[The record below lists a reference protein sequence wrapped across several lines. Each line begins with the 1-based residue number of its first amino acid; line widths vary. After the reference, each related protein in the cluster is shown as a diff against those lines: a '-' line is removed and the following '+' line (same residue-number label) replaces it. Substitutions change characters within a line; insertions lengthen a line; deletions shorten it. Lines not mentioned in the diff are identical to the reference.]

1 MLPKDTDCCQS
12 LGLKKDMPPVR
23 GTYALCYAGELYSFQ
38 LDLPDTD
45 SAQMILIRISE
56 KPYSHLEWSNSAWR
70 NEADNRSAV
79 LRSQVFGISNAA
91 STLYNM
97 IEEIS
102 DEFPQL
108 QDKSMV
114 QIDIIKGNCCQ
125 MLREAVLLSEQAKYQ
140 VPEAI
145 IRTPLFLDRELSNF
159 VKSCQKVLGRNIRIQ
174 METDSY
180 LGIQVNRQ
188 RLIHALLCMI
198 QFLKKK
204 QSDMNLL
211 QIQAQR
217 QEECILLTIVA
228 SSNGV
233 DAATPRHTAFQ
244 PMHTTPLLSPEEKIL
259 RMFGQTY
266 GVVIL
271 SSSTEDRTT
280 YTMRFPVC
288 DEPADL
294 SVETFWSNPDDH
306 AFSLYEIMLSHI
318 SEYRFY

>member
-1 MLPKDTDCCQS
+1 MQEEQLHWLRQWYSNSPDYVIALTLSWEIIWQNRDCPMLPKDTDCCQS

-125 MLREAVLLSEQAKYQ
+125 MLRSAVS
-140 VPEAI
+140 I
-145 IRTPLFLDRELSNF
+145 INS
-159 VKSCQKVLGRNIRIQ
+159 
-174 METDSY
+174 M
-180 LGIQVNRQ
+180 
-188 RLIHALLCMI
+188 
-198 QFLKKK
+198 
-204 QSDMNLL
+204 
-211 QIQAQR
+211 
-217 QEECILLTIVA
+217 
-228 SSNGV
+228 
-233 DAATPRHTAFQ
+233 
-244 PMHTTPLLSPEEKIL
+244 
-259 RMFGQTY
+259 
-266 GVVIL
+266 
-271 SSSTEDRTT
+271 
-280 YTMRFPVC
+280 
-288 DEPADL
+288 
-294 SVETFWSNPDDH
+294 
-306 AFSLYEIMLSHI
+306 
-318 SEYRFY
+318 